1 MEISNP
7 NITLTRSLLLITHR
21 TTSFV
26 LYTQRTRHGLSRG
39 EEGGRKGDL
48 SDIFF
53 LEEERERDTGEGVE
67 GGMAAAESDEREIRC
82 LIIVRSSLSVSQ
94 GSTTSLKAHL
104 YFHQTPP
111 PLSID

>member
-1 MEISNP
+1 MEISHP
-7 NITLTRSLLLITHR
+7 NITLTHSLLLITHR

-26 LYTQRTRHGLSRG
+26 LYTQRTRHGLSRR
-39 EEGGRKGDL
+39 EEWGGRKGDL

-53 LEEERERDTGEGVE
+53 LEEEREIDTGEGVE

-94 GSTTSLKAHL
+94 GSTASLKAHL

-111 PLSID
+111 LSID